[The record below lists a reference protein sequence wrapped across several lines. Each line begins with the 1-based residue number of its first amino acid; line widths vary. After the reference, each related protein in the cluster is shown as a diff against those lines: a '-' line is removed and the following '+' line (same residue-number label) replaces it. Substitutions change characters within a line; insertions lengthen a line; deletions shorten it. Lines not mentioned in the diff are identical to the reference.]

1 MNKELRLSLIALA
14 SLFLGIY
21 LYYFERNGFLIFD
34 SVQSLKIL
42 DIFGPIGNNLP
53 SFLHSFSF
61 SLLTV
66 LIIGF
71 KKKWIIYSSVF
82 WFIIELIFELGQMQI
97 IANKLIALGLTP
109 NGFLGRFFYYG
120 KFDIMDVLASFIGV
134 ILSLLICL
142 KELK

>member
-1 MNKELRLSLIALA
+1 MNKELRLSLIALV

-34 SVQSLKIL
+34 SVQSLKVF

-97 IANKLIALGLTP
+97 VANKLIALGLAP
-109 NGFLGRFFYYG
+109 NGF
-120 KFDIMDVLASFIGV
+120 
-134 ILSLLICL
+134 
-142 KELK
+142 